1 MLLATFLKQLI
12 QNEVFKKI
20 FINFAPVIE
29 HTDTNTYNMRLFKI
43 LFLFICVSGMAQTK
57 VGTIDVDYI
66 ISKLPELTS
75 IQTQMV
81 SYGKELDN
89 ELQTKLTNYDTQVAA
104 YKSGEA
110 GFTEAQKQEKQT
122 AILGLEED
130 ISKFQTNGNQLVQLK
145 RDELLRPAYTRI
157 GASLEKIAKS
167 QGYTQ
172 VLQTNNTLVF
182 VDPAYDLTR
191 LVLTDLGIKL
201 EE

>member
-1 MLLATFLKQLI
+1 
-12 QNEVFKKI
+12 
-20 FINFAPVIE
+20 
-29 HTDTNTYNMRLFKI
+29 
-43 LFLFICVSGMAQTK
+43 MAQTK

-89 ELQTKLTNYDTQVAA
+89 ELQTKLQNYDNQVAA
-104 YKSGEA
+104 YNAGEA
-110 GFTEAQKQEKQT
+110 GFTIAQKQEKQE
-122 AILGLEED
+122 AILATEED
-130 ISKFQTNGNQLVQLK
+130 IKKFQTNGNQLVQLK
-145 RDELLRPAYTRI
+145 RDELLRPSYQKI

-172 VLQTNNTLVF
+172 VLQTNNTLVY
-182 VDPAYDLTR
+182 VDPTYDLTR
-191 LVLTDLGIKL
+191 LVLADLGIKI